1 MPERRRLPD
10 ERQSLTHK
18 FTIRFQNELGK
29 PDEVDIYAHVGF
41 YEDGTPGELFLKSS
55 KMGSA
60 VSGFM
65 EALATSVSLGLQYG
79 VPLEKYVSKMKGMRF
94 EPAGMTG
101 DSDAPIAVS
110 IPDIVARWLER
121 KFLTPKEPA
130 P

>member
-10 ERQSLTHK
+10 ERKSLTRK
-18 FTIRFQNELGK
+18 FTVHFTNELGK
-29 PDEVDIYAHVGF
+29 PDEVDVYAHVGF

-55 KMGSA
+55 RMGST

-79 VPLEKYVSKMKGMRF
+79 VPLEKYVLKLKGMRF
-94 EPAGMTG
+94 EPFGMTG
-101 DSDAPIAVS
+101 DPDAPIAAS

-121 KFLTPKEPA
+121 RFLALPEPA